1 MTVLQSFF
9 CILWLVSTLLIS
21 YLTFL
26 TFWKVFLGE
35 ITLALLIV
43 ALVDLGV
50 TIFLFRRFYRKTSY
64 LYFRK

>member
-9 CILWLVSTLLIS
+9 CIRWLVSTLLIS